1 MPKLKY
7 LISSLAIKAGFTVAM
22 KSDSNAVKS
31 LLETLWPVKIDTE
44 FIRLG
49 IDGDGGYA
57 LPNDLDGIKACFS
70 PGVDDR
76 ATFEMELINRGIPC
90 YMADATVDVNPVDHK
105 DGHFIKKF
113 LGVVNDDVFI
123 TADSW
128 IDENEPGDDDLLL
141 QMDIEGA
148 EWTTLLNIS
157 ERNLKRFRIILLE
170 LHDMERLMDK
180 HAFQIMSAVFSRLTE
195 HFHVVHNHPN
205 NYGGKVD
212 TGEFEIPRALE
223 MTLIRKDRAEAKGY
237 ATQFPHP
244 LDQINAPHLPDV
256 ILPKYWRAD

>member
-7 LISSLAIKAGFTVAM
+7 FLSSLAIKAGITIAM
-22 KSDSNAVKS
+22 KSDLDDVKS
-31 LLETLWPVKIDTE
+31 LLKTLWPVKIDTE

-57 LPNDLDGIKACFS
+57 LPNDLDGITACFS

-113 LGVVNDDVFI
+113 LGVVNDDLFI
-123 TADSW
+123 TSDSW
-128 IDENEPGDDDLLL
+128 IDENAPGDDDLML

-157 ERNLKRFRIILLE
+157 NRNLRRFRIILLE

-195 HFHVVHNHPN
+195 HFHIVHNHPN
-205 NYGGKVD
+205 NYGSKVSAGD
-212 TGEFEIPRALE
+212 LTIPRALE
-223 MTLIRKDRAEAKGY
+223 MTLIRKDRVKALGY
-237 ATQFPHP
+237 ATEFPHP

-256 ILPKYWRAD
+256 ILPKFWRAD